1 MDLNDVREFAKM
13 GAEVVERLNA
23 GTVTIGGETYA
34 AAVGKDP
41 LTSGAARGGEFY
53 EGDRIVHIRKEIL
66 PVKPERKTAV
76 TLEGTLWTVVS
87 SKGEEAAAV
96 VWSLHLKPR
105 N

>member
-13 GAEVVERLNA
+13 GAEVVEKLNK
-23 GTVTIGGETYA
+23 GTVTIAGVDYA

-53 EGDRIVHIRKEIL
+53 EGDRIVHIRKEVL
-66 PVKPERKTAV
+66 AEKPARKTTV
-76 TLEGTLWTVVS
+76 TLEGKLWTVVS

>member
-1 MDLNDVREFAKM
+1 MELSDVRAFAEM

-23 GTVTIGGETYA
+23 GTITIAGETYA

-41 LTSGAARGGEFY
+41 LTSSSARGGEFF

-66 PVKPERKTAV
+66 ATKPERKTTV
-76 TLEGTLWTVVS
+76 TLEGKLWTVVS
-87 SKGEEAAAV
+87 SKGDEAAAV